1 MAKIKNFGFVLILA
15 VTLLGCRSVNG
26 PDPVAMVQYDNVPI
40 VTKSGKTLSLRE
52 VRQVITDSATE
63 AGWKVAD
70 GQSGPVVGTYEYKNK
85 HFATVKIDYTP
96 QSFSIVYE
104 SSKNL
109 KYRVSDQYES
119 YEPVQTG
126 AAKRYPK
133 GTPLIHGVYNNWVKT
148 LKDKI
153 QTNFMAK

>member
-1 MAKIKNFGFVLILA
+1 MSTAKLGLVFLLS
-15 VTLLGCRSVNG
+15 LMMLGCKSVNG

-40 VTKSGKTLSLRE
+40 VTKSGKTLPLRE
-52 VRQVITDSATE
+52 VRKVIADSATDS
-63 AGWKVAD
+63 GWKVAE
-70 GQSGPVVGTYEYKNK
+70 GQIGAVVATYEYKNK
-85 HFATVKIDYTP
+85 HVATVKIDYTL

-109 KYRVSDQYES
+109 KYRISDQYES

-133 GTPLIHGVYNNWVKT
+133 GTPLIHGIYNKWVKD
-148 LKDKI
+148 LKEKI
-153 QTNFMAK
+153 QAGFLAK

>member
-1 MAKIKNFGFVLILA
+1 MKKFCFVILT
-15 VTLLGCRSVNG
+15 TLAMLGCGSVNG

-63 AGWKVAD
+63 AGWKVVD
-70 GQSGPVVGTYEYKNK
+70 SQTGPVVGTYEYKNK

-109 KYRVSDQYES
+109 KYRISDQYES

-133 GTPLIHGVYNNWVKT
+133 GTPLIHGVYNKWLETLVK
-148 LKDKI
+148 KI
-153 QTNFMAK
+153 QTGFLSK

>member
-1 MAKIKNFGFVLILA
+1 MAKMKTLGFALILA

-26 PDPVAMVQYDNVPI
+26 PDPVAMIQYDNVPI

-63 AGWKVAD
+63 AGWKVVD
-70 GQSGPVVGTYEYKNK
+70 SQTGPVVGTYEYKNK

-109 KYRVSDQYES
+109 KYRISDQYES

-133 GTPLIHGVYNNWVKT
+133 GTPLIHGVYNKWLETLVK
-148 LKDKI
+148 KI
-153 QTNFMAK
+153 QTGFLSK

>member
-1 MAKIKNFGFVLILA
+1 MKNFCFVILT
-15 VTLLGCRSVNG
+15 TLAMLGCSSVNG

-40 VTKSGKTLSLRE
+40 VTKSGKNLSLRE
-52 VRQVITDSATE
+52 VRQVITDSAIE
-63 AGWKVAD
+63 AGWKVVD
-70 GQSGPVVGTYEYKNK
+70 SQTGPVVGTYEYKNK

-109 KYRVSDQYES
+109 KYRISDQYES
-119 YEPVQTG
+119 YEPVQIG